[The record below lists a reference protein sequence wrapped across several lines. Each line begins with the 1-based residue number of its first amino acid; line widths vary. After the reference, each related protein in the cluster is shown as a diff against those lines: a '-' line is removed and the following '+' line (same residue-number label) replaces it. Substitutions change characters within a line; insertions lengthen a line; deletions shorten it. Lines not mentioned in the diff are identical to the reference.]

1 MTVIATGAHAPPIL
15 GVDVADGTTALFF
28 YKVTCPV
35 CQMTGPVAKQLED
48 SFPGTVTGIGQ
59 DPEEKLDAFSGEYDW
74 SFASEPDLPPYP
86 VSEAYGIRVVPTVV
100 LVHDGTVVDLIESWD
115 RDGYNRVSSRLA
127 ELTGL
132 PATTMSQEGDG
143 LPSFR
148 PG

>member
-1 MTVIATGAHAPPIL
+1 MSVISIGTPAPPVL
-15 GVDVADGTTALFF
+15 GIDVADGTKALFF

-35 CQMTGPVAKQLED
+35 CQMAGPIAKQLD
-48 SFPGTVTGIGQ
+48 SAYPEVVTGIGQ
-59 DPEEKLDAFSGEYDW
+59 DPEEKLDAFSGEYGW
-74 SFASEPDLPPYP
+74 SFVSEPDLPPYP

-100 LVHDGTVVDLIESWD
+100 LVHDGTVLDLVESWD

-127 ELTGL
+127 DLTGR
-132 PATTMSQEGDG
+132 PATTMSEEGDG